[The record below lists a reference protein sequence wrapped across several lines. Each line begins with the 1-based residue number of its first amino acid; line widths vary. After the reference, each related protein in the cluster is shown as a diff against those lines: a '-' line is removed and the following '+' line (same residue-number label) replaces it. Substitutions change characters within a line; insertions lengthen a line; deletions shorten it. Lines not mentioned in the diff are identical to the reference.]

1 MWLFGTLPLLARNNE
16 SAEVAEPLSN
26 ANRRRLYP
34 TDSSRHVSRRS
45 FLKTTTVGGAILAV
59 SPAWVRVL
67 GANDWI
73 APAGTTDP
81 VQTSPEID
89 LSPREHLLFDFD
101 WRFLQGHGT
110 DPIRD
115 LGFGKTV
122 FQQGFVETGDF
133 DFAMPGFDDAKWR
146 ALNLPHD
153 WAVELPFLNDNGLR
167 AHGYKP
173 LEGLRLHGY
182 KPLGR
187 THPETSVGW
196 YRRVFDV
203 PGSDL
208 GRRIFIDF
216 DGAFRS
222 ALVFCNGTFVGRNNN
237 GYVPFRFDLTDFLF
251 YGKKNCIT
259 VRMDAS
265 LGEGWWYEGAGIY
278 RHVWLTK
285 VDPLHLGQW
294 DTVVRTEVQGKT
306 AFLKLSTVVENSGS
320 VKQECRVRWQIL
332 DAAGKIIATTGSPA
346 KEVSAESK
354 QDFSA
359 AAKVPDAAL
368 WSPET
373 PNLYFAVATV
383 EAAGGVRDRD
393 WVTFGVRTLAFD
405 VNQGFLLNGEKIVVQ
420 GTCNHQDHAGVGVAL
435 PDRLQSYRVE
445 VLQGAGCNAVR
456 TSHNMPTP
464 EWVEACDRLGVLML
478 CETRSM
484 SSSDEGIAQLE
495 TMIKRYRN
503 SPAIF
508 LWSLGNEEET
518 LQCNEVGPRV
528 IHTMQEHA
536 HKLDPT
542 RACTAAVTSK
552 CLERSFAPV
561 LDVMGFNHDLSDP
574 DKYHKD
580 HPLQPI
586 IGTEGPS
593 VHTTRGIYTTD
604 ALRHW
609 MSAYDGNNTAVGE
622 RADEYLSFFA
632 ARPWISGGF
641 VWTGFDY
648 RGEPKPYSWPSIS
661 SQCGIVDTCGFPKD
675 NYFYYKAWWS
685 NSPVLHLFPHWT
697 WPGKEGEEILVWV
710 HSNLDSVE
718 LFRNGHSLGS
728 KKVEPY
734 HHLEWRVKYAP
745 GLLEARGLKDGKRVL
760 TATHETTGAPV
771 KVVLTADRAEIAA
784 DGEDLAIIRVET
796 LDRDGRRVPVAD
808 NLIRLKVSGE
818 GLLIGVGNG
827 DPNCQESDKGSQ
839 RSLFNGLAQVILQST
854 KRPGSV
860 TIDATSEGLEAA
872 TLSIQ
877 TKQVKLRSAVA

>member
-1 MWLFGTLPLLARNNE
+1 
-16 SAEVAEPLSN
+16 
-26 ANRRRLYP
+26 
-34 TDSSRHVSRRS
+34 
-45 FLKTTTVGGAILAV
+45 
-59 SPAWVRVL
+59 
-67 GANDWI
+67 
-73 APAGTTDP
+73 
-81 VQTSPEID
+81 
-89 LSPREHLLFDFD
+89 
-101 WRFLQGHGT
+101 
-110 DPIRD
+110 
-115 LGFGKTV
+115 
-122 FQQGFVETGDF
+122 
-133 DFAMPGFDDAKWR
+133 
-146 ALNLPHD
+146 
-153 WAVELPFLNDNGLR
+153 
-167 AHGYKP
+167 
-173 LEGLRLHGY
+173 
-182 KPLGR
+182 
-187 THPETSVGW
+187 
-196 YRRVFDV
+196 
-203 PGSDL
+203 
-208 GRRIFIDF
+208 
-216 DGAFRS
+216 
-222 ALVFCNGTFVGRNNN
+222 
-237 GYVPFRFDLTDFLF
+237 
-251 YGKKNCIT
+251 
-259 VRMDAS
+259 
-265 LGEGWWYEGAGIY
+265 
-278 RHVWLTK
+278 
-285 VDPLHLGQW
+285 
-294 DTVVRTEVQGKT
+294 
-306 AFLKLSTVVENSGS
+306 
-320 VKQECRVRWQIL
+320 
-332 DAAGKIIATTGSPA
+332 
-346 KEVSAESK
+346 
-354 QDFSA
+354 
-359 AAKVPDAAL
+359 
-368 WSPET
+368 
-373 PNLYFAVATV
+373 
-383 EAAGGVRDRD
+383 
-393 WVTFGVRTLAFD
+393 
-405 VNQGFLLNGEKIVVQ
+405 
-420 GTCNHQDHAGVGVAL
+420 
-435 PDRLQSYRVE
+435 
-445 VLQGAGCNAVR
+445 
-456 TSHNMPTP
+456 
-464 EWVEACDRLGVLML
+464 ML